1 MFLPERDDANVSQ
14 ETKKE
19 IIFMQ
24 KKVFFLLEECLWYS
38 RYALKALLDRRDQ
51 FDEDTICKK

>member
-24 KKVFFLLEECLWYS
+24 KKFFFIRKVFMIF
-38 RYALKALLDRRDQ
+38 
-51 FDEDTICKK
+51 TICT